1 MKTGRL
7 LRSITAAASALVICA
22 ASAGCS
28 VEFGT
33 NPQIKDSAVVAA
45 PTSGDADKSMKIT
58 YGDFS
63 KQYDYILKLY
73 GIDDD
78 TNEYYAD
85 ACTQQ
90 RELIINNLVTNQI
103 ILHKAKELGLDE
115 LTETEEQEVQDSYNT
130 QIEQQIEYFISAA
143 DFSDLEEDAITD
155 EIKRERGEKKFD
167 EFLDECGMT
176 RDDIL
181 QWSKEYIISAK
192 VLDEVTKEITMQQA
206 EETTAGHIAKLEAM
220 YKEDPYS
227 YETSGMYELWVP
239 DGSRLIKHVL
249 LGFDESLQTQIA
261 IYRNADDDENANALR
276 DQGAAELEEKIAEV
290 QQKLDEMNEGKIT
303 FNEIILEY
311 SADSAGSSAYPDGY
325 LVVPDGE
332 AYMEEFQQAAFVP
345 ENIGDRTTCVTDYG
359 VHIMIYS
366 ADAEASQETIDAYVE
381 TAYGMLRNEKFQ
393 ENLEQWKLDYSY
405 EIDREALRLDG
416 TEQNSS
422 DSSDASDNTSS
433 DADQSRSD
441 SSSITA
447 E

>member
-1 MKTGRL
+1 MKKSRL
-7 LRSITAAASALVICA
+7 FRSITAAVSALVICA

-28 VEFGT
+28 VEIGT
-33 NPQIKDSAVVAA
+33 NPKIKDSAVVAA
-45 PTSGDADKSMKIT
+45 PTSGDTDKSMKIT

-63 KQYDYILKLY
+63 KQYVYILKLY

-90 RELIINNLVTNQI
+90 RELIINNLISNQI
-103 ILHKAKELGLDE
+103 ILYKAKELGIDT
-115 LTETEEQEVQDSYNT
+115 LTEAEEQEALDSYNT
-130 QIEQQIEYFISAA
+130 QIEQQIEYFISTA

-181 QWSKEYIISAK
+181 QWSKEYIISSK

-206 EETTAGHIAKLEAM
+206 EETTAEHIAKLEAM

-261 IYRNADDDENANALR
+261 VYRNAGDDENANALCE
-276 DQGAAELEEKIAEV
+276 QGAAELEEKIAEV
-290 QQKLDEMNEGKIT
+290 QQKLDEMNEGKTT
-303 FNEIILEY
+303 FNDIILEY

-325 LVVPDGE
+325 LVVPNGE
-332 AYMEEFQQAAFVP
+332 AYEQEFQQAAFVP

-393 ENLEQWKLDYSY
+393 ELLSQWKLDYNY

-416 TEQNSS
+416 AEQ
-422 DSSDASDNTSS
+422 DSSDASDSASS
-433 DADQSRSD
+433 DADQSQSD